1 MRRLR
6 EGKLSCAAAGAQA
19 SATRVAAAV
28 NFAIH
33 CLNMGCLLVGCG
45 GLFF

>member
-1 MRRLR
+1 
-6 EGKLSCAAAGAQA
+6 
-19 SATRVAAAV
+19 VAAAV